1 MREEII
7 IALITAGFALVGTIS
22 AVILKG
28 VFDMRRDD
36 KQHREER
43 ACEKEKDREDRR
55 AFENRIV
62 NRIETIEHK
71 VDAIEKKVDKHN
83 GFYDK
88 INLNNLEIAVVKE
101 QIAELKSKSNN
112 G

>member
-1 MREEII
+1 MTEGII
-7 IALITAGFALVGTIS
+7 IALIGLLSALCV
-22 AVILKG
+22 AILKG

-36 KQHREER
+36 RQHREER

-101 QIAELKSKSNN
+101 QIAELKSKNNN